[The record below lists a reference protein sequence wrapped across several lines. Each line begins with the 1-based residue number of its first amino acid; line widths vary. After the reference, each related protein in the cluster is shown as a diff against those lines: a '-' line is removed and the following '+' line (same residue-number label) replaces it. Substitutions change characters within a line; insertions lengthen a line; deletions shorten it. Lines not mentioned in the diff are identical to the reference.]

1 MVYDTVIALSI
12 KKNVFNLR
20 KLESKAELE
29 KITITL
35 VVFLTLF
42 SCLLIKNI
50 TKAIVAECFLM
61 QVIYNSFFICYYF
74 YNSYHK
80 SFRLNYNPKIIN
92 DGI

>member
-29 KITITL
+29 KITVIQ

-50 TKAIVAECFLM
+50 TRAIVTECFFM
-61 QVIYNSFFICYYF
+61 QVVYNSFFICYYF
-74 YNSYHK
+74 YNSCHE
-80 SFRLNYNPKIIN
+80 SFRLNYNQKIII